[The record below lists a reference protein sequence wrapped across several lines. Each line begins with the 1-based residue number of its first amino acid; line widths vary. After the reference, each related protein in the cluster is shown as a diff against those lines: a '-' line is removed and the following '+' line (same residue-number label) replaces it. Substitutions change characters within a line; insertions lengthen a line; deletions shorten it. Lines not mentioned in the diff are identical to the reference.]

1 MTEDSK
7 KDLRERR
14 EHLMRLLYL
23 REFHENE
30 EIAEQNQLYFDVI
43 LPTEGIESDASPEIL
58 DKYNKLV
65 EKLPEIDSVL
75 IARMKNWNIERIGL
89 VEKSLLR
96 LCAYEIM
103 FEGISEKI
111 AINEAV
117 ELAKT
122 YGGQQSGG
130 FINGVLA
137 RIVKGLETN
146 NEQ

>member
-103 FEGISEKI
+103 FESISEKI

-137 RIVKGLETN
+137 RIVKGLETD

>member
-30 EIAEQNQLYFDVI
+30 EIAEQNLLYFDVI

-137 RIVKGLETN
+137 RIVKGLETD

>member
-14 EHLMRLLYL
+14 EHIMRLLYL
-23 REFHENE
+23 REFHEGE
-30 EIAEQNQLYFDVI
+30 EIEEQNQLYFDVI
-43 LPTEGIESDASPEIL
+43 LPTEGIVTDASPEIL
-58 DKYNKLV
+58 EKYNKLV

-89 VEKSLLR
+89 IEKSLLR

-122 YGGQQSGG
+122 YGGQQSAG

-137 RIVKGLETN
+137 RIVKGLEN
-146 NEQ
+146 GNEQ

>member
-137 RIVKGLETN
+137 RIVKGLETD

>member
-43 LPTEGIESDASPEIL
+43 LPNEGIETDASPEIL

-137 RIVKGLETN
+137 RIVKGLETD